1 MRAQNTA
8 TEQRQISQQLSD
20 AELEIV
26 VGGLNPQPLPPF
38 QATTEQNWRVLS
50 PIFTGAAVTAIAAVG
65 PAVG

>member
-1 MRAQNTA
+1 MRDQDT
-8 TEQRQISQQLSD
+8 TIQRLSD
-20 AELEIV
+20 SELETV
-26 VGGLNPQPLPPF
+26 AGGLNPQPLPPF

>member
-1 MRAQNTA
+1 MRGQDT
-8 TEQRQISQQLSD
+8 TIHQLSD
-20 AELEIV
+20 SELETV
-26 VGGLNPQPLPPF
+26 AGGLNPQPLPPF